1 MPFFFPVPLLFA
13 GKVENLSLS
22 KKQLL
27 KMVLKFPKLLDYG
40 VEASYAPLVEWF
52 RSHLGLN
59 TREVHIHV
67 GLGRVVHY
75 SIRQVG
81 VLCLVSLSARRV
93 TLGFVIGSVDTPV
106 LY

>member
-1 MPFFFPVPLLFA
+1 MPFFFSPLLFA

-52 RSHLGLN
+52 RSYLGLN

-67 GLGRVVHY
+67 GIGRRVVHY
-75 SIRQVG
+75 SMH
-81 VLCLVSLSARRV
+81 L
-93 TLGFVIGSVDTPV
+93 
-106 LY
+106 